1 MVDTKLIDILPDEL
15 SDETAYHLVNFMME
29 LALRLESIYFS
40 QLRRYDRDLEDE
52 RNQEGWR

>member
-40 QLRRYDRDLEDE
+40 QLRRYDRDLENE
-52 RNQEGWR
+52 RHQEGWR

>member
-15 SDETAYHLVNFMME
+15 PDETAYHLVNFMME

>member
-15 SDETAYHLVNFMME
+15 PDEAAYHLVNFMME